1 MPLNIDKLRAE
12 TDGCQGSL
20 AHFNNAGASLMPS
33 CVLKATRDHLD
44 LENMIGGYE
53 AAARM
58 QPAMDQVYQNVA
70 RLINAD
76 TDEIALLNNAT
87 EGWNSAFYS
96 LGWETGDQV
105 ITTRSEYNSNM
116 IAFRHLEDRAGIEIV
131 LTPDSEDGTL
141 DLEALDRLIGA
152 RTKLVAVSHMPTN
165 EGLVQPVEQVGK
177 IVQAHNVPFLLDA
190 CQSVGQ
196 MPIDV
201 RKIGCT
207 MLSATGRKYLRGPRG
222 TGFLWMRR
230 DWIVRTTPHVLD
242 SRSAYWDRVDGFTI
256 APDARRFE
264 LWEKNV
270 AGLLGLGAACRYAHD
285 TGLEQVWTRIRKSS
299 AALRNGLKAI
309 PGITVQDR
317 GGLKSGIVTFCHDT
331 IGASE
336 FVDRLRED
344 CRINTSVS
352 DTQLTRQI
360 LTRQGVL
367 ELVRASLHAFNSDAE
382 ISSLIE
388 AVEVIR
394 RGRTQGRRAG
404 IAAAVPGQQFTHSN
418 RGG

>member
-1 MPLNIDKLRAE
+1 MALDIDKLRAE
-12 TDGCQGSL
+12 TDGCQGRM

-33 CVLKATRDHLD
+33 CVLQAMRDHLD
-44 LENMIGGYE
+44 LENTIGGYE

-58 QPAMDQVYQNVA
+58 KPAMDQVYSDVA
-70 RLINAD
+70 RLINAA

-87 EGWNSAFYS
+87 EAWNSAFYS
-96 LGWETGDQV
+96 LDWTAGDQV

-116 IAFRHLEDRAGIEIV
+116 ISFRHLEDRAGIEVV
-131 LTPDSEDGTL
+131 LVPDGEDGTVDL
-141 DLEALDRLIGA
+141 DTLDRLIGA
-152 RTKLVAVSHMPTN
+152 RTKLIAVSHMPTN
-165 EGLVQPVEQVGK
+165 EGLVQPVEQVGQ
-177 IVQAHNVPFLLDA
+177 IAQAHDVPFLLDA

-230 DWIVRTTPHVLD
+230 DWVARTTPHVLD
-242 SRSAYWDRVDGFTI
+242 TRSARWDQVDGFTI

-285 TGLEQVWTRIRKSS
+285 TGLEQIWAHIRQSS
-299 AALRNGLKAI
+299 AVLRKGLETI
-309 PGITVQDR
+309 SGITVQDR
-317 GGLKSGIVTFCHDT
+317 GGVKSGIVTFCHDT

-336 FVDRLRED
+336 FVDRLRDD
-344 CRINTSVS
+344 CLINTSVS
-352 DTQLTRQI
+352 DTQLTRKD
-360 LTRQGVL
+360 LTGRGVR
-367 ELVRASLHAFNSDAE
+367 ELVRASLHAYNSDAE
-382 ISSLIE
+382 ISRLIE
-388 AVEVIR
+388 SVETIG
-394 RGRTQGRRAG
+394 RGRTRA
-404 IAAAVPGQQFTHSN
+404 
-418 RGG
+418 

>member
-1 MPLNIDKLRAE
+1 
-12 TDGCQGSL
+12 
-20 AHFNNAGASLMPS
+20 MPS
-33 CVLKATRDHLD
+33 CVFQAVRDHLD
-44 LENMIGGYE
+44 LENTIGGYE
-53 AAARM
+53 AAASM
-58 QPAMDQVYQNVA
+58 QPALDQVYSHVA
-70 RLINAD
+70 RLINAAA
-76 TDEIALLNNAT
+76 DEIALQNSAT
-87 EGWNSAFYS
+87 EAWNSVFYS
-96 LGWETGDQV
+96 LDWTVGDQV
-105 ITTRSEYNSNM
+105 LTTCSEYNSNM
-116 IAFRHLEDRAGIEIV
+116 ISFRHLEDRAGIEVV
-131 LTPDSEDGTL
+131 LVPDNEDGTL
-141 DLEALDRLIGA
+141 DLDALSRLVGA
-152 RTKLVAVSHMPTN
+152 RTKLIAVSHMPTN

-177 IVQAHNVPFLLDA
+177 IAQDFNVPFLLDA

-201 RKIGCT
+201 QQIGCT

-242 SRSAYWDRVDGFTI
+242 SRSAHWDRVDGFTI

-285 TGLEQVWTRIRKSS
+285 TGIEQVWTRIRKSS

-317 GGLKSGIVTFCHDT
+317 GGLKSGIVTFCHDR

-344 CRINTSVS
+344 RRINTSVS

-388 AVEVIR
+388 AVDVI
-394 RGRTQGRRAG
+394 GRSSCPA
-404 IAAAVPGQQFTHSN
+404 S
-418 RGG
+418 